1 MARIDVRMPNGE
13 GIGANQTATF
23 KLPIGRRYHQLA
35 FNFATTGGNAF
46 SFANLKEIRL
56 FLNGS
61 VFHRYSG
68 ATREAMNRFDGR
80 SPAMIDASSF
90 ILIVP
95 FTRYKLNTLAGE
107 EETSVNTG
115 SADPKTGQ
123 QITSFYAEIDIDNTV
138 AGSISCICN
147 ALQSEALPGGPGTLM
162 FTLPFTR
169 AVAGAGDFEISDL
182 PRGAAQSLALNRTF
196 MKDTAAVANITR
208 GVVQRNQYVVFD
220 RTSQYNTRIQND
232 GWRVPQVGWYVIDK
246 TEDAVGGDPIDL
258 TGAADFRYRMTLDAA
273 ASLLIQQEY
282 LGTLAS

>member
-1 MARIDVRMPNGE
+1 MSRIDVRMPNGE

-35 FNFATTGGNAF
+35 FQFATTGGNPF
-46 SFANLKEIRL
+46 SFTDLKEIRL

-80 SPAMIDASSF
+80 SPSMIDASTF
-90 ILIVP
+90 TLIVP
-95 FTRYKLNTLAGE
+95 FARYKLNTLAGE

-123 QITSFYAEIDIDNTV
+123 QITSFYAEVDIGNIS
-138 AGSISCICN
+138 GSITCVLN

-162 FTLPFTR
+162 YTLPFTR
-169 AVAGAGDFEISDL
+169 AVTGAGDFEISDL
-182 PRGAAQSLALNRTF
+182 PRGAAQSLALNRSF
-196 MKDTAAVANITR
+196 FSAQGNANITR
-208 GVVQRNQYVVFD
+208 GIIQRNQYVVFD
-220 RTSQYNTRIQND
+220 RTSQYNSRIQND
-232 GWRVPQVGWYVIDK
+232 GWRVPQVNWFVIDK
-246 TEDAVGGDPIDL
+246 TEDAIGGDPIDL
-258 TGAADFRYRMTLDAA
+258 VGAADFRYRLTLDNAA
-273 ASLLIQQEY
+273 TLLVQQEY

>member
-1 MARIDVRMPNGE
+1 MSRIDVRMPNGE

-35 FNFATTGGNAF
+35 FQFATTGGNPF
-46 SFANLKEIRL
+46 SFTDLKEIRL

-80 SPAMIDASSF
+80 SPSMIDASTF
-90 ILIVP
+90 TLIVP
-95 FTRYKLNTLAGE
+95 FARYKLNTLAGE

-123 QITSFYAEIDIDNTV
+123 QITSFYAEVDIGNIS
-138 AGSISCICN
+138 GSITCVLN

-162 FTLPFTR
+162 YTLPFTR
-169 AVAGAGDFEISDL
+169 AVTGAGDFEISDL
-182 PRGAAQSLALNRTF
+182 PRGAAQSLALNRSF
-196 MKDTAAVANITR
+196 FSGQGNANITR
-208 GVVQRNQYVVFD
+208 GIIQRNQYVVFD
-220 RTSQYNTRIQND
+220 RTSQYNSRIQND
-232 GWRVPQVGWYVIDK
+232 GWRVPQVNWFVIDK
-246 TEDAVGGDPIDL
+246 TEDAIGGDPIDL
-258 TGAADFRYRMTLDAA
+258 VGAADFRYRLTLDNAA
-273 ASLLIQQEY
+273 TLLVQQEY

>member
-1 MARIDVRMPNGE
+1 MSRIDVRMPNGE

-23 KLPIGRRYHQLA
+23 KLPIGRRFHQLA
-35 FNFATTGGNAF
+35 FQFATSGGNPF
-46 SFANLKEIRL
+46 SFANLKELRL

-61 VFHRYSG
+61 VFHRYTG

-80 SPAMIDASSF
+80 SPSMIDASTF
-90 ILIVP
+90 TLIVP

-123 QITSFYAEIDIDNTV
+123 QITSFYAEVDIDNTV
-138 AGSISCICN
+138 VGSISCLLN

-162 FTLPFTR
+162 YTLPFTR
-169 AVAGAGDFEISDL
+169 GVTGAGDFEISDL
-182 PRGAAQSLALNRTF
+182 PRGAAQSLALNRSF
-196 MKDTAAVANITR
+196 FSAQGAANITR
-208 GVVQRNQYVVFD
+208 AVVQRNQYVVFD
-220 RTSQYNTRIQND
+220 RTSQYNARIQND

-258 TGAADFRYRMTLDAA
+258 VGAADFRYRLTLDNAA
-273 ASLLIQQEY
+273 TLLVQQEY